1 MNQNSKLF
9 QPTVSL
15 KWVNKI
21 IAGFLCF
28 SLSSLSM
35 AQVGGYAT
43 QLFTQGNQDQSSS
56 LNTQPNLGGVTGA
69 QANVISN
76 EQVQVLKS
84 RGFTDQQI
92 QQMIASGGIKSS
104 GLPGTYVQTK
114 PLLPLLP
121 PKPTEFETYVSNMT
135 GEQLTRFGG
144 DLIKDGEQSYSPSS
158 TAAVPSDYV
167 IAAGDELFVTV
178 WGSVDA
184 TLRLTVDRQ
193 GQIIIP
199 KVGAVQVAGIAYG
212 NLSKVIQQAI
222 GKTYSGASVAASIG
236 QMRGIRVYV
245 TGFAQNP
252 GAYTVNNLSSLVNV
266 VMAAGG
272 PSAAGSFRDIQ
283 LRRGGKIIS
292 QFDLYDLLLK
302 GDKSADRPVTAEDV
316 IHVGPAG
323 AQVAVVGAVNKPSI
337 FEVKPNESLN
347 DLFIYAGGFLSGAQ
361 KEAINYMG
369 LSTRR
374 DGFKTITAEGYAA
387 KKLEDGDIFMATSGV
402 AMRQPVDKQQRI
414 IKVDGQVN
422 KPGVYVLK
430 PGSTLQDAIA
440 AAGGLSSGAYLYG
453 TKLERVAI
461 RTIQEENLKRFIRE
475 FRRDVQGSAAVKVTS
490 AEDASLSKAREEQGK
505 TLLRSLEE
513 LKPDGRMAL
522 SLKPNET
529 RLPPVLVESGDV
541 LTVPPVPYS
550 VTVLGSINGGQV
562 GMAYRSGNSAKD
574 YIKLAGG
581 FSRGADKDNVYVMR
595 ASGEFVSTSGWF
607 AGTGSVE
614 VMPGDAIFVPEDL
627 QKTSFTK
634 ELKDWTSIIYQL
646 GLGAAAIKV
655 LQE

>member
-9 QPTVSL
+9 QPTVSF
-15 KWVNKI
+15 KWANKI

-35 AQVGGYAT
+35 AQVGAYAG
-43 QLFTQGNQDQSSS
+43 QLFTQDQQQGQQNTLNGVASSAS
-56 LNTQPNLGGVTGA
+56 SVNSN
-69 QANVISN
+69 NVISN

-84 RGFTDQQI
+84 RGYTDQQI

-374 DGFKTITAEGYAA
+374 DGFKTITADAYAA

-422 KPGVYVLK
+422 KPGMYVLK

-453 TKLERVAI
+453 TRLERVAI